1 MTLKMKNQTIN
12 SDDYKSLRKLI
23 KEMFQKYSIEDE
35 NDQSQYEKRNDESI
49 TKQVKKSDS
58 SPDKNSR

>member
-1 MTLKMKNQTIN
+1 MKNQTIN